1 MARIKD
7 TTIQGILVVLVVI
20 LIFYMILSFG
30 GFEAFSVVN
39 VRGADTVLAGDQED
53 YEIDLRTV
61 DPEQFRTDTHFREQF
76 GRWRLEDQDGN
87 RLTGRDVQ
95 IEQGVFNQIITINI
109 PFGYPTLFLVAE
121 IIEFQHS
128 AATSDGSFIVDDG
141 TIRVQEILTINI
153 IECTLHSECNVPGA
167 CLGKFGFCENSL
179 CELRGE
185 CRECISND
193 DCIDADTEY
202 ECINFACEEIIQP
215 TFIDTVRETFS
226 EPITEPGKVPAGE
239 SPQPKQA
246 STALTAG
253 VVALILILVILV
265 MRRRS

>member
-7 TTIQGILVVLVVI
+7 STIQGILVVLVII

-39 VRGADTVLAGDQED
+39 VRGADTVLAGDQEE
-53 YEIDLRTV
+53 YEFDLRTV

-76 GRWRLEDQDGN
+76 GRWRLEDPDGN
-87 RLTGRDVQ
+87 RLTGRDVK

-109 PFGYPTLFLVAE
+109 PFSFKELFLVAE
-121 IIEFQHS
+121 IMEFQHS
-128 AATSDGSFIVDDG
+128 AATPDGPFITDDG
-141 TIRVQEILTINI
+141 TIRVQEILAINI
-153 IECTLHSECNVPGA
+153 IECSVHSECNVPGA

-185 CRECISND
+185 CRECISNN
-193 DCIDADTEY
+193 DCVSADTEY
-202 ECINFACEEIIQP
+202 ECTNFACEEMMQT
-215 TFIDTVRETFS
+215 TFIDTIRETFS
-226 EPITEPGKVPAGE
+226 EPITEPAKVPAGA

-253 VVALILILVILV
+253 VVALLVIAVILF